1 MHGLTGISE
10 KLRATSGPVLAVGQF
25 LPSVGLSCAHIDS
38 PAGRGPW
45 PSLEAQFHTQ
55 PLCGHGQ
62 VRDPCSPHPSKP
74 AADATSGGMQSSPR
88 GLSSSLPEVL
98 AVEWTVT
105 RAGGEEWGCRRRVVG
120 KLGLEGGGPG
130 PVGAG
135 IWGSRSA
142 VGWAPPDRLA
152 LLLRLVW
159 PMLEAGLEGVSR
171 QRLSR
176 SRAPGPPG
184 GEA

>member
-1 MHGLTGISE
+1 M
-10 KLRATSGPVLAVGQF
+10 
-25 LPSVGLSCAHIDS
+25 
-38 PAGRGPW
+38 
-45 PSLEAQFHTQ
+45 
-55 PLCGHGQ
+55 
-62 VRDPCSPHPSKP
+62 
-74 AADATSGGMQSSPR
+74 
-88 GLSSSLPEVL
+88 
-98 AVEWTVT
+98 T

-176 SRAPGPPG
+176 SGAPGPPG